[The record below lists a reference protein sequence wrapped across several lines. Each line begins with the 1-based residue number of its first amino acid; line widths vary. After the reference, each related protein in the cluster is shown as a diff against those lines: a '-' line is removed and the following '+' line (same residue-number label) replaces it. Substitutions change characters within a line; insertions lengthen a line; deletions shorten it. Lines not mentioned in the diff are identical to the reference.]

1 MQARREVCIA
11 VEGFLLEGL
20 RWGYAAYLVE
30 GISVSHYIAIMND
43 CKLDTLPPCLKS
55 SHVLPHNPTLRP

>member
-30 GISVSHYIAIMND
+30 GISGFPLHRENERLQA
-43 CKLDTLPPCLKS
+43 
-55 SHVLPHNPTLRP
+55 